1 MTNKLVTFADLRK
14 FKEELVE
21 ELAKMYQRTPEV
33 VKREYIRSNEACRM
47 LQVSIGTLHNLR
59 AKHILPFTKIGGV
72 VYYHVE
78 DIKRVLDSNK
88 R

>member
-21 ELAKMYQRTPEV
+21 ELAAMYQRPLEV

-72 VYYHVE
+72 VYYNVE
-78 DIKRVLDSNK
+78 DIKRILDTNK
-88 R
+88 K